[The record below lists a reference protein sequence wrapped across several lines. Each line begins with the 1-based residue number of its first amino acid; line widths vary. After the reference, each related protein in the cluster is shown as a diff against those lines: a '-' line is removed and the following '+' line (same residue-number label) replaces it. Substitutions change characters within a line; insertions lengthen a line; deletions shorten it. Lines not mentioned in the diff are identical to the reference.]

1 MHQAVAS
8 DKEPACQCRRCKRP
22 GFDPWVRKIPWR
34 RAWQPTPLFLPGEFH
49 GERNLVGYNP
59 YGRKELDTTAYTH
72 VHQAKALSRHD
83 FLDQC
88 LSFMDP
94 SR

>member
-1 MHQAVAS
+1 MYQAGAS
-8 DKEPACQCRRCKRP
+8 GKEPTCQCKRFKRR

-34 RAWQPTPLFLPGEFH
+34 RAWQPIPVFLPGEFH
-49 GERNLVGYNP
+49 GQRSLVGYSP
-59 YGRKELDTTAYTH
+59 WGSKELDTTACIYM
-72 VHQAKALSRHD
+72 HQAKALSRHD

-88 LSFMDP
+88 PFFMDP